1 MMAAPCSDDGVE
13 EAKEIS
19 PVDHSGARTL
29 VGYQSSMPD
38 ERGECVLDV
47 ESRHL
52 NRMGVLHGCFI
63 SMLLDNGCGVAVRNM
78 MGGPDIAVVTVTLAV
93 NFMASVRSGRVT
105 ATGSVTGGGHSLKF
119 AEAELRDES
128 GQLLA
133 TATATFKI
141 VRK

>member
-1 MMAAPCSDDGVE
+1 MMADPRSGGAE

-38 ERGECVLDV
+38 DGRGECGLDV
-47 ESRHL
+47 EPRHL
-52 NRMGVLHGCFI
+52 NRMGVLHGGFI

-105 ATGSVTGGGHSLKF
+105 ATGRVTGGGRSLKF